1 MNNQGSL
8 GCSHAPSTEHT
19 ALSELTRRHQAEIP
33 IGNDAMAK
41 DNLNDTGVVSLSQRT
56 VEEFL
61 QFSEAWFQPKLFA
74 GFHSSMDSF
83 GVSES
88 SSFQPC

>member
-19 ALSELTRRHQAEIP
+19 ALSELARRHQAEIP

-56 VEEFL
+56 FVEEFL
-61 QFSEAWFQPKLFA
+61 QFCEAWFHKPN
-74 GFHSSMDSF
+74 SSL
-83 GVSES
+83 VS
-88 SSFQPC
+88 

>member
-8 GCSHAPSTEHT
+8 GCSHAPSSEHT
-19 ALSELTRRHQAEIP
+19 ALSELTRRQ